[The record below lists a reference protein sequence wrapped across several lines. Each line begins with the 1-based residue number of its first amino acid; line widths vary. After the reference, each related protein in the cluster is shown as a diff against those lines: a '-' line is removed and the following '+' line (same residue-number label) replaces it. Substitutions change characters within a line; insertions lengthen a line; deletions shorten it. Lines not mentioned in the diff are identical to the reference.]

1 MKFLIFGH
9 HPYLYTGL
17 GKVGF
22 TLAKSLLKLKHT
34 WNYIAVA
41 GEERGAAII
50 EDNKVIPFSYAK
62 NNLTELTK
70 DVDYILTIGDLWLY
84 PEVYDLVSRTGKK
97 WIAYFGCEGKS
108 FPKDAY
114 ISQIPKMERL
124 ALHSLF
130 EMISEVWTYT
140 EASEQILK
148 IYHNDVKILSHCV
161 DYELIKKSPAYPL
174 RKELNMPTDKKLAVF
189 VGDNIYR
196 KGIDLILKW
205 LSKEREWIAYLHTPS
220 FKSVGFNLKE
230 LKKVYNL
237 AGRLFTKTDLQA
249 QIGTVEMPPQ
259 SIYGIMKSADLYLH
273 PHRAEGFGLTVL
285 EALCCK
291 IPVLAT
297 DTAGPSTYLPKG
309 CKIPTESERYH
320 QMGGVGYLMEE
331 PDFGE
336 MVKLISKEKGKH
348 DFQKTGFVI
357 GDFVMNLQRLL
368 ATEKKNKYWMRI

>member
-41 GEERGAAII
+41 GEEKGAAII
-50 EDNKVIPFSYAK
+50 EDNKVIPFSMIK
-62 NNLTELTK
+62 NSLQNLTK
-70 DVDYILTIGDLWLY
+70 DVDYIITIGDLWMF
-84 PEVYDLVSRTGKK
+84 PEVYDLVTHTGIK
-97 WIAYFGCEGKS
+97 WIAYFGCEGTSYPTEATTSRTVK
-108 FPKDAY
+108 
-114 ISQIPKMERL
+114 ILLHGMME
-124 ALHSLF
+124 A
-130 EMISEVWTYT
+130 ISEIWTYT
-140 EASEQILK
+140 TESEKILK
-148 IYHNDVKILSHCV
+148 KLHGDVKILPHCI
-161 DYELIKKSPAYPL
+161 DHELIKKSTAYPL
-174 RKELNMPTDKKLAVF
+174 RKILSMPPGKKLAVF

-205 LSKEREWIAYLHTPS
+205 LAKEREWIAYLHTPS
-220 FKSVGFNLKE
+220 FKSVGCNIDD

-237 AGRLFTKTDLQA
+237 EGKLFTKADLEA
-249 QIGTVEMPPQ
+249 QIGTIELLSETV
-259 SIYGIMKSADLYLH
+259 YGIMKAADLYLH

-309 CKIPTESERYH
+309 CKIPVESERYY

-331 PDFGE
+331 PDFNE
-336 MVKLISKEKGKH
+336 MVKLINKGKGRH

-357 GDFVMNLQRLL
+357 GDFVMNLQKLL
-368 ATEKKNKYWMRI
+368 MSEKKNRYWMRII